1 MSAPAMDP
9 GKAAVSALS
18 QIALGLAGERGG
30 DLSYGALKRGLR
42 ETAKRDPLDTL
53 LVMVFGGSYLFYLA
67 EKDANPK
74 CTSIWDALVF
84 VTTSLSVGY
93 DDVFARTPSGKAIA
107 SFLMTFGPSIAN
119 SVFNPPASEPVEPTV
134 TVSPEALDLQR
145 SILARLD
152 AILEA
157 LRPAASA
164 ASAEG
169 SAAET
174 KTAAE
179 APPAPADQ
187 APSI

>member
-42 ETAKRDPLDTL
+42 EAVKRDPLDTL
-53 LVMVFGGSYLFYLA
+53 LVTVFGGSYLFYLA

-74 CTSIWDALVF
+74 CTSLWDALVF

-107 SFLMTFGPSIAN
+107 SFLMTFGPALAN
-119 SVFNPPASEPVEPTV
+119 SVFKPPASEPVEPTV

-164 ASAEG
+164 EG